1 MLVRRCIHHSPP
13 SHIVNTFKL
22 NACRRVLNISHT
34 STFDG
39 RVVERLFADLD
50 SQMSLV
56 ATAIKTSTDDRSL
69 GELSAFKIILRDAEN
84 QVRSFVTTYALML
97 ENYDI
102 ISVAERE
109 GVDPD

>member
-1 MLVRRCIHHSPP
+1 LLTH
-13 SHIVNTFKL
+13 L
-22 NACRRVLNISHT
+22 NSTLATRVLNISHT

-84 QVRSFVTTYALML
+84 QVRSSRLYALML
-97 ENYDI
+97 KNNLLTPHN
-102 ISVAERE
+102 S
-109 GVDPD
+109 